1 MYNYMFIFRSFI
13 VYIGFIAFCLVGFTG
28 CLRLDSNLFNPNE
41 TTIEEYKLEN
51 YTGRRECAE
60 MGSQYNIPDSL
71 IHLTSISVGN
81 NNEKIYAVYIGDLD
95 SIAFDTVFLYC
106 HGNAEHMDLYWNR
119 AKLLAN
125 VGGKNRFGV
134 LYMDYRGYGL
144 SEGSPS
150 ESNLYEDVD
159 ACAQWL
165 FNRGMRNERII
176 YYGFS
181 LGSAAATEL
190 TANPRTFNP
199 SKLILESPF
208 ASAEVM
214 VQDASRLALPASFF
228 VGLKIDNAEEIKKV
242 QQPFMWIH
250 GENDAFL
257 SISTHGEVVSN
268 AYQGSKQIKLRVAN
282 GEHSNVPTIYGF
294 DNYTNAILSF
304 ITQ

>member
-1 MYNYMFIFRSFI
+1 MMRNLFLIGLICSF
-13 VYIGFIAFCLVGFTG
+13 AS

-41 TTIEEYKLEN
+41 TVITEYKFEN

-71 IHLTSISVGN
+71 INLVQIPVGAN
-81 NNEKIYAVYIGDLD
+81 SEKIYAVYIGDVNR
-95 SIAFDTVFLYC
+95 IATDTVFLYC

-125 VGGKNRFGV
+125 VGSKNRFGV
-134 LYMDYRGYGL
+134 LMMDYRGYGL
-144 SEGSPS
+144 SEGTPS

-181 LGSAAATEL
+181 LGSSAATEL

-199 SKLILESPF
+199 SKLILEAPF

-214 VQDASRLALPASFF
+214 VQDAGRLALPGSFF
-228 VGLKIDNAEEIKKV
+228 VNLKIDNAEEIKKI

-250 GENDAFL
+250 GEADDFL
-257 SISTHGEVVSN
+257 SITAHGEVVYN
-268 AYQGSKQIKLRVAN
+268 HYQGSYKTALRVPN
-282 GEHSNVPTIYGF
+282 GGHSNVPTIYGF
-294 DNYTNAILSF
+294 DNYTNAILQF
-304 ITQ
+304 ITR

>member
-1 MYNYMFIFRSFI
+1 MRNLFL
-13 VYIGFIAFCLVGFTG
+13 IGLMCTFAS

-41 TTIEEYKLEN
+41 TVITEYKFEN

-60 MGSQYNIPDSL
+60 ISSQYNIPDSL
-71 IHLTSISVGN
+71 INLVQIPVGT
-81 NNEKIYAVYIGDLD
+81 NNEKIYAVYIGDVNR
-95 SIAFDTVFLYC
+95 IATDTVFLYC

-125 VGGKNRFGV
+125 VGSKNRFGV
-134 LYMDYRGYGL
+134 LMMDYRGYGL
-144 SEGSPS
+144 SEGTPS

-181 LGSAAATEL
+181 LGSSAATEL

-199 SKLILESPF
+199 SKLILEAPF

-214 VQDASRLALPASFF
+214 VQDAARLALPGSFF
-228 VGLKIDNAEEIKKV
+228 VNLKIDNAEEIKKV

-250 GENDAFL
+250 GEADDFL
-257 SISTHGEVVSN
+257 SITAHGEVVYN
-268 AYQGSKQIKLRVAN
+268 AYQGSYKTALRVTN
-282 GEHSNVPTIYGF
+282 GGHSNVPTIHGF
-294 DNYTNAILSF
+294 DNYNNAILQF
-304 ITQ
+304 ITR